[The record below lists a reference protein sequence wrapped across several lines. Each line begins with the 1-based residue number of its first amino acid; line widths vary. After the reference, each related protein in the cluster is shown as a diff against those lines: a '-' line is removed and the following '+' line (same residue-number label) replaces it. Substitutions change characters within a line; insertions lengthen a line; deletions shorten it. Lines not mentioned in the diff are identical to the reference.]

1 MAILTTFRL
10 KEGDRLPIYSARAT
24 DSAGYVS
31 LAGATGRLLVRAA
44 GSTTVLVDGSVS
56 IDADQ
61 VTNKGLHSYAWTDA
75 DVLALPA
82 GSYEL
87 EVEFTFTA
95 SGKKHT
101 FPNAETGDYV
111 ELLVVGDIG

>member
-31 LAGATGRLLVRAA
+31 LAGATGRILVRAA
-44 GSTTVLVDGSVS
+44 GSTTVLVDQNVT

-75 DVLALPA
+75 DVLVLPA

-87 EVEFTFTA
+87 EIEFTFA
-95 SGKKHT
+95 SGKKWT

-111 ELLVVGDIG
+111 ELLIVGDIG